1 MSRISPAKRDLVIH
15 ERDEAALGDRH
26 PVCVSA
32 EIAQHLLG
40 SAESWF
46 AIDDPAQ
53 GEELADETSK
63 QSGLRQAPE

>member
-1 MSRISPAKRDLVIH
+1 MR
-15 ERDEAALGDRH
+15 
-26 PVCVSA
+26 VSA